1 MEIIN
6 LLVSKGTIDITAKV
20 FFLVSSFLFTL
31 FLLVVVRQIISMN
44 AIINDENDSIIL
56 KIVAF
61 VLLISSVS
69 LFLAALVIL

>member
-1 MEIIN
+1 MEITSLLIN
-6 LLVSKGTIDITAKV
+6 KGFIDIATKV

-56 KIVAF
+56 KLVAF
-61 VLLISSVS
+61 ILLLSSVS
-69 LFLAALVIL
+69 LFLTALVIL